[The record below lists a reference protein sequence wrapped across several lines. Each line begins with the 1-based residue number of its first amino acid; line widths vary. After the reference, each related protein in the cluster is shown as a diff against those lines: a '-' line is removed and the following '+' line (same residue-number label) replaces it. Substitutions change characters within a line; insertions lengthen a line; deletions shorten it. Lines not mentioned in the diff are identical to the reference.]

1 MTDPVNDP
9 VPDRPSEHP
18 PGHIFDLEG
27 DVVHPTPLARG
38 PWSPNAMHG
47 GAPAALLAR
56 VVERH
61 DPGPATFVARLTIDL
76 LRPVPLAP
84 LTVVARTSRPGRKVQ
99 WVEAALVA
107 DGVEVARASALR
119 LRTADDLELPLPLP
133 PGPQLPSPSAS
144 APFEIQLASGARVG
158 FWAAMDVRQAVGSWT
173 EPGPGAVWFRLR
185 VPVVAGETPS
195 PLQRV
200 AAAADFGNG
209 VSAALARGVYR
220 FINPDLSIH
229 LHRYPAGEWVGLDA
243 TTAAEPVGV
252 GLARSTLHDE
262 RGSIGV
268 SLQSLLIERL

>member
-1 MTDPVNDP
+1 VTDT
-9 VPDRPSEHP
+9 VPNTPPEAL
-18 PGHIFDLEG
+18 PGHIFELDG
-27 DVVHPTPLARG
+27 DVAHPSSLARG

-47 GAPAALLAR
+47 GPPAALLAR

-84 LTVVARTSRPGRKVQ
+84 LTVVARTSRPGKKVQ
-99 WVEAALVA
+99 WVEASLLA

-119 LRTADDLELPLPLP
+119 LRTAPDLGLPLP
-133 PGPQLPSPSAS
+133 PVPGPELPPPSAS
-144 APFEIQLASGARVG
+144 PEFRIQFGPDAPVG
-158 FWAAMDVRQAVGSWT
+158 FWAAMDVRQAAGSWT

-185 VPVVAGETPS
+185 VPVVAGETPT

-200 AAAADFGNG
+200 TAAADFGNG
-209 VSAALARGVYR
+209 VSAALARGEYL

-229 LHRYPAGEWVGLDA
+229 LHRYPAGEWIGLDA

-252 GLARSTLHDE
+252 GLAVSRLHDE
-262 RGSIGV
+262 QGPIGM
-268 SLQSLLIERL
+268 SLQSLLVDRL

>member
-1 MTDPVNDP
+1 MTDT
-9 VPDRPSEHP
+9 VPDTLPEAL
-18 PGHIFDLEG
+18 PGHIFDLDG

-47 GAPAALLAR
+47 GPPAALLAR

-84 LTVVARTSRPGRKVQ
+84 LTVVARTSRPGKKVQ
-99 WVEAALVA
+99 WVEASLLA

-119 LRTADDLELPLPLP
+119 LRTAPDLGLPLP
-133 PGPQLPSPSAS
+133 PVPGPELPPPSAS
-144 APFEIQLASGARVG
+144 PEFRIQFGPDAPVG
-158 FWAAMDVRQAVGSWT
+158 FWAAMDVRQAAGSWT

-185 VPVVAGETPS
+185 VPVVAGETPT

-200 AAAADFGNG
+200 TAAADFGNG
-209 VSAALARGVYR
+209 VSAALARGEYL

-229 LHRYPAGEWVGLDA
+229 LHRYPAGEWIGLDA

-252 GLARSTLHDE
+252 GLAVSRLHDE
-262 RGSIGV
+262 QGPIGM
-268 SLQSLLIERL
+268 SLQSLLVDRL

>member
-1 MTDPVNDP
+1 
-9 VPDRPSEHP
+9 
-18 PGHIFDLEG
+18 
-27 DVVHPTPLARG
+27 
-38 PWSPNAMHG
+38 MHG

-84 LTVVARTSRPGRKVQ
+84 LTVVARTSRPGKKVQ

-107 DGVEVARASALR
+107 DGVEVVRASALR
-119 LRTADDLELPLPLP
+119 LRTDDDLELPLPAP
-133 PGPQLPSPSAS
+133 PGPQLPPPGAS
-144 APFEIQLASGARVG
+144 QPFEIQFTPDVLTG
-158 FWAAMDVRQAVGSWT
+158 FWTAMDVRQAAGSWT
-173 EPGPGAVWFRLR
+173 EPGPGTVWFRLR
-185 VPVVAGETPS
+185 VPVVAGETPT

-209 VSAALARGVYR
+209 VSAALPRGEYL

-229 LHRYPAGEWVGLDA
+229 LHRYPVGEWVGLDA
-243 TTAAEPVGV
+243 TTAAEPFGV

-262 RGSIGV
+262 QGPIGM
-268 SLQSLLIERL
+268 SLQSLLVDHL